1 MKFSRQEYWMGLPWP
16 PLGDL
21 PNPGIEPTSFMSP
34 ALAGRL
40 FTTSATWEALA
51 WPHHLS
57 FLKDFLGPP
66 VPSTCYGRVELQG
79 SLSGL
84 PLCLG
89 AGSLQGSLAK
99 VRSYPS
105 RACPL
110 THSHWGPYKRGHL
123 HTGVHRAGSPS
134 QFQKELTLQTT

>member
-1 MKFSRQEYWMGLPWP
+1 MGLLCP
-16 PLGDL
+16 PPGDL
-21 PNPGIEPTSFMSP
+21 PDPGIEPTSFASP
-34 ALAGRL
+34 ALAGRF

-66 VPSTCYGRVELQG
+66 VLSTCYGRVELQP
-79 SLSGL
+79 S
-84 PLCLG
+84 LG

-105 RACPL
+105 RACP
-110 THSHWGPYKRGHL
+110 
-123 HTGVHRAGSPS
+123 
-134 QFQKELTLQTT
+134 